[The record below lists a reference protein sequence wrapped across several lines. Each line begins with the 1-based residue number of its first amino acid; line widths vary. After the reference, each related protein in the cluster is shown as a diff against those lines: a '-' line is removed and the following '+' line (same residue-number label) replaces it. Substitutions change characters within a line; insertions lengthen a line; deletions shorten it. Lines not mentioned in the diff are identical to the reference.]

1 MRFLMMHKNDAHT
14 EAGGKPDMKL
24 VEKMGEFI
32 GAHAKA
38 GRFLDGAGLS
48 GSSKRT
54 RVVARDGKLT
64 TRRGPYRGENELP
77 NTIYALEV
85 KTYDEALG
93 WAERYAK
100 ALGTGEVELGKVHEP
115 WDIGIGVEPEGA
127 PQHYLLIDKADAASE
142 GSGRPPQVKAAVSRL
157 ATEMAKAGV
166 LQRTIDLAPSS
177 KAKRL
182 SYTNNDLHV
191 TTGPFTESVE
201 LIGGFS
207 VMELTSMEE
216 AIELSKP
223 YAAILGGTL
232 EIDVRPIE
240 RMEPDPKPHA

>member
-24 VEKMGEFI
+24 VEKMGEFV
-32 GAHAKA
+32 GGHARA

-48 GSSKRT
+48 GSKNRT
-54 RVVARDGKLT
+54 RVVARGGQIT
-64 TRRGPYRGENELP
+64 TRRGPYKGENELP
-77 NTIYALEV
+77 NVIYALEV
-85 KTYDEALG
+85 TTYEAAVG

-100 ALGTGEVELGKVHEP
+100 ALGDGEVELGKVHEP
-115 WDIGIGVEPEGA
+115 WDIGIGVAPENA
-127 PQHYLLIDKADAASE
+127 PLHYLLIDKADAASE
-142 GSGRPPQVKAAVSRL
+142 GSGRSPQVKSAVSRL
-157 ATEMAKAGV
+157 VTEMAKAGV
-166 LQRTIDLAPSS
+166 LQRTIELAPSS

-182 SYTNNDLHV
+182 NYTNNDLHV

-207 VMELTSMEE
+207 VMELESLEQ
-216 AIELSKP
+216 AIEMSKP
-223 YAAILGGTL
+223 YAEILGGTL

-240 RMEPDPKPHA
+240 RVEPEYRPAK

>member
-100 ALGTGEVELGKVHEP
+100 ILGDGELELGPVTEP
-115 WDIGIGVEPEGA
+115 WDLGFGA
-127 PQHYLLIDKADAASE
+127 KPDDAPLRVLLLEKADAASE
-142 GSGRPPQVKAAVSRL
+142 SGARSAKQKGDLTRL
-157 ATEMAKAGV
+157 QTEMTKAGV
-166 LQRTIDLAPSS
+166 LLSAERLQPSAA
-177 KAKRL
+177 AKRL
-182 SYTNNDLHV
+182 VFRNHDLRV
-191 TTGPFTESVE
+191 VDGPFSESKE
-201 LIGGFS
+201 LVGGFAILELPS
-207 VMELTSMEE
+207 VDAAVAECRR
-216 AIELSKP
+216 
-223 YAAILGGTL
+223 YAEILGGTL
-232 EIDVRPIE
+232 EIDIRPTE
-240 RMEPDPKPHA
+240 EPEPDA